1 MPTLQTAVAAGVGNA
16 SAAPGVNL
24 NLRAGQLGDLIVSEL
39 HGRYYET
46 TYRGNGYLLSV
57 STAAAVTAY
66 TGGAAGTPMLAL
78 YNPVG
83 SGRNAV
89 ITKASVGN
97 VVAASAAGTVTFGL
111 YIGVTAAIT
120 QATTVTP
127 WNMLTQQQAGSA
139 MTGFRNVALTSGS
152 AASNVIPLESYY
164 WATAAG
170 AANVTAGPADLE
182 GSIIIP
188 PGSYAALGGSAALTS
203 ATWIGSL
210 QWEEVPV

>member
-1 MPTLQTAVAAGVGNA
+1 MINQNIVGQPA
-16 SAAPGVNL
+16 SASSNAVMNA
-24 NLRAGQLGDLIVSEL
+24 RAGQLGDVIMSEL

-46 TYRGNGYLLSV
+46 TYRSNSFLLSV

-66 TGGAAGTPMLAL
+66 SGGAAGTPMLAL
-78 YNPVG
+78 FNPVG

-89 ITKASVGN
+89 LNKISVGN
-97 VVAASAAGTVTFGL
+97 AASASAAGTVSFALYFGA
-111 YIGVTAAIT
+111 TATIT

-127 WNMLTQQQAGSA
+127 WNMATQLQSGSV

-152 AASNVIPLESYY
+152 AATNAIALASYY

-170 AANVTAGPADLE
+170 AALVTNGVFDLE
-182 GSIIIP
+182 GAIIIP
-188 PGSYAALGGSAALTS
+188 PGSYAALGGSAALTG
-203 ATWIGSL
+203 ATWIGSM

>member
-1 MPTLQTAVAAGVGNA
+1 MIIQGQVGVTT
-16 SAAPGVNL
+16 SADGVQAPARQGK
-24 NLRAGQLGDLIVSEL
+24 LGDVIVSEL
-39 HGRYYET
+39 HARYYET
-46 TYRGNGYLLSV
+46 TYRSNSFLLSV
-57 STAAAVTAY
+57 STAAAVTAFS
-66 TGGAAGTPMLAL
+66 GGAAGTPMLAL

-83 SGRNAV
+83 SGKNAV
-89 ITKASVGN
+89 LTKASVGN

-111 YIGVTAAIT
+111 YFGTTAAIT

-127 WNMLTQQQAGSA
+127 WNMVTQAQSGSV

-152 AASNVIPLESYY
+152 AANNVVPIGSYY

-170 AANVTAGPADLE
+170 ASQLNGGPVDLE

>member
-1 MPTLQTAVAAGVGNA
+1 MLSQGQVGPIASTADGVQVA
-16 SAAPGVNL
+16 
-24 NLRAGQLGDLIVSEL
+24 LRTGKLGDQIISEL

-46 TYRGNGYLLSV
+46 TYRNSSFLLSV

-66 TGGAAGTPMLAL
+66 SGGAAGTPMLAL

-83 SGRNAV
+83 SGKNAV
-89 ITKASVGN
+89 INKINVAN
-97 VVAASAAGTVTFGL
+97 VVAASAAGTATFGL
-111 YIGVTAAIT
+111 YFGTTAAIT
-120 QATTVTP
+120 QATTVVP
-127 WNMLTQQQAGSA
+127 WNMLTQAQSGSV

-152 AASNVIPLESYY
+152 AANNVIPLGAYY

-170 AANVTAGPADLE
+170 AALVSGSIPADME

-188 PGSYAALGGSAALTS
+188 PGAYAALGGSAALTS

-210 QWEEVPV
+210 QWEEVAV

>member
-1 MPTLQTAVAAGVGNA
+1 MIIQNIVGQPAAGANNA
-16 SAAPGVNL
+16 ILSG
-24 NLRAGQLGDLIVSEL
+24 RSGQLGETIMQEL

-46 TYRGNGYLLSV
+46 TYRNNSFLLSV

-66 TGGAAGTPMLAL
+66 SGGAGGTPMLAL
-78 YNPVG
+78 FNPTG

-89 ITKASVGN
+89 INKVSIGS
-97 VVAASAAGTVTFGL
+97 VVAASAAGTVAFGL
-111 YIGVTAAIT
+111 YFGTTATIT

-127 WNMLTQQQAGSA
+127 WNMLTQQQSGSF
-139 MTGFRNVALTSGS
+139 MTGFRNVALTSS
-152 AASNVIPLESYY
+152 TAASNAVALASYY

-170 AANVTAGPADLE
+170 VGNVSPAVTDIE
-182 GSIIIP
+182 GAIIIP
-188 PGSYAALGGSAALTS
+188 PGSYLALGGSAALTS

>member
-1 MPTLQTAVAAGVGNA
+1 MAIQQIIVGQQAAASNNA
-16 SAAPGVNL
+16 IVNA
-24 NLRAGQLGDLIVSEL
+24 RSGQLGDQIISEL

-46 TYRGNGYLLSV
+46 TYRGNSFLLSV

-78 YNPVG
+78 FNPVG

-89 ITKASVGN
+89 ILKASVGN
-97 VVAASAAGTVTFGL
+97 VVAASAAGTVAFGL
-111 YIGVTAAIT
+111 YFGSTAAIT
-120 QATTVTP
+120 QATTTAP
-127 WNMLTQQQAGSA
+127 WSMATQLQSGSV
-139 MTGFRNVALTSGS
+139 MTGFRNVALTGGS
-152 AASNVIPLESYY
+152 AANNVIAVASYY

-170 AANVTAGPADLE
+170 AVQVTGGPVDLE
-182 GSIIIP
+182 GSVIIP
-188 PGSYAALGGSAALTS
+188 PGSYLALGGSAALTS

>member
-1 MPTLQTAVAAGVGNA
+1 MLLQNVVGQPAAGGNNA
-16 SAAPGVNL
+16 IVNG
-24 NLRAGQLGDLIVSEL
+24 RSGQLGDAIVSEL

-46 TYRGNGYLLSV
+46 TYRGNGFLLSV

-78 YNPVG
+78 FNPVG
-83 SGRNAV
+83 SGKNAV
-89 ITKASVGN
+89 LSKVAIGN
-97 VVAASAAGTVTFGL
+97 VVAASAAGTVAFGL
-111 YIGVTAAIT
+111 YFGTTAAIT
-120 QATTVTP
+120 QATTVAP
-127 WNMLTQQQAGSA
+127 WAMNSQLQSGSV

-152 AASNVIPLESYY
+152 AASNVIPVATYY

-170 AANVTAGPADLE
+170 AALVTGGPIDLE

-188 PGSYAALGGSAALTS
+188 PGSYVALGGSAALTS
-203 ATWIGSL
+203 ATWIGSM

>member
-1 MPTLQTAVAAGVGNA
+1 MIIQNIVGQPAAGANNA
-16 SAAPGVNL
+16 ILSG
-24 NLRAGQLGDLIVSEL
+24 RSGQLGESIVQEL

-46 TYRGNGYLLSV
+46 TYRNNSFLLSV

-66 TGGAAGTPMLAL
+66 SGGAGGTPMLAL
-78 YNPVG
+78 FNPIG

-89 ITKASVGN
+89 INKVSIGS
-97 VVAASAAGTVTFGL
+97 VVAASAAGTVAFGL
-111 YIGVTAAIT
+111 YFGTTATIT

-127 WNMLTQQQAGSA
+127 WNMATQLQSGSV
-139 MTGFRNVALTSGS
+139 MTGFRNVALTSGT
-152 AASNVIPLESYY
+152 AASNAVALASYY

-170 AANVTAGPADLE
+170 VGNVSPAVTDLE
-182 GSIIIP
+182 GAIIIP
-188 PGSYAALGGSAALTS
+188 PGSYLALGGSAALTS

>member
-1 MPTLQTAVAAGVGNA
+1 MLLQNIVGQPAAGANNA
-16 SAAPGVNL
+16 LL
-24 NLRAGQLGDLIVSEL
+24 NSRAGQLGDTIVSEL

-46 TYRGNGYLLSV
+46 TYRGNAFLLSV

-66 TGGAAGTPMLAL
+66 AGGAAGTPMLAIF
-78 YNPVG
+78 NPVG

-89 ITKASVGN
+89 ITKVSVGN
-97 VVAASAAGTVTFGL
+97 VVAASAAGTVAFGL
-111 YIGVTAAIT
+111 YFGTTATIT

-127 WNMLTQQQAGSA
+127 WSMLTQAQSGSIV
-139 MTGFRNVALTSGS
+139 TGFRNVALTSGS
-152 AASNVIPLESYY
+152 AASNVIPIASYY

-170 AANVTAGPADLE
+170 AANVTPVVTDLE

>member
-1 MPTLQTAVAAGVGNA
+1 MLLQNVVGQPATAGNNA
-16 SAAPGVNL
+16 MVNG
-24 NLRAGQLGDLIVSEL
+24 RSGQLGDLIVSEL

-46 TYRGNGYLLSV
+46 TYRSNSFLLSV

-66 TGGAAGTPMLAL
+66 TGGAAGTPMICLF
-78 YNPVG
+78 NPSG

-89 ITKASVGN
+89 LNKISIGN
-97 VVAASAAGTVTFGL
+97 VVAASAAGTVHFGL
-111 YIGVTAAIT
+111 YFGTTAAIT
-120 QATTVTP
+120 QATTTTP
-127 WNMLTQQQAGSA
+127 WNMLTQLQSGSVV
-139 MTGFRNVALTSGS
+139 TGFRNVALTSGS
-152 AASNVIPLESYY
+152 AASNIIPVTTYY

-170 AANVTAGPADLE
+170 AALVTGGPVDLE

-203 ATWIGSL
+203 ATWVGSM

>member
-1 MPTLQTAVAAGVGNA
+1 MINQNIVGQPA
-16 SAAPGVNL
+16 SAANNAVMNA
-24 NLRAGQLGDLIVSEL
+24 RSGQLGDVIMSEL

-46 TYRGNGYLLSV
+46 TYRSNSFLLSV

-66 TGGAAGTPMLAL
+66 TGAAGGTPMLAL
-78 YNPVG
+78 FNPSG

-89 ITKASVGN
+89 LNKISIGN
-97 VVAASAAGTVTFGL
+97 VVAASAAGTVSFALYFGA
-111 YIGVTAAIT
+111 TAAIT

-127 WNMLTQQQAGSA
+127 WNMGTQLQSGSA

-152 AASNVIPLESYY
+152 AASNAIALASYY

-170 AANVTAGPADLE
+170 VGLVSNGVFDLE
-182 GSIIIP
+182 GAVIIP
-188 PGSYAALGGSAALTS
+188 PGSYCALGGSAALTS
-203 ATWIGSL
+203 ATWIGSM

>member
-1 MPTLQTAVAAGVGNA
+1 MPTLQTVAGAQNNA
-16 SAAPGVNL
+16 DGAIANM
-24 NLRAGQLGDLIVSEL
+24 RAGKQGDVVVSEL
-39 HGRYYET
+39 HARYYET
-46 TYRGNGYLLSV
+46 TYRGNGYMLSV

-66 TGGAAGTPMLAL
+66 SGGAAGTPALAI

-111 YIGVTAAIT
+111 YIGTTAAIT
-120 QATTVTP
+120 QATVVVP
-127 WNMLTQQQAGSA
+127 WNQATQQQAGSVV
-139 MTGFRNVALTSGS
+139 TGYRNVALTSGS
-152 AASNVIPLESYY
+152 AASNVVPIASYY

-170 AANVTAGPADLE
+170 AALVTGGPVDFE

-203 ATWIGSL
+203 ATWIASL

>member
-1 MPTLQTAVAAGVGNA
+1 MPILQNVVGPITSA
-16 SAAPGVNL
+16 SANAIVN
-24 NLRAGQLGDLIVSEL
+24 NRAGQLGDAIVSEL

-46 TYRGNGYLLSV
+46 TYRGNSFLLSV

-66 TGGAAGTPMLAL
+66 AGGAAGTPMLTL
-78 YNPVG
+78 FNPAG

-89 ITKASVGN
+89 INKASVGS
-97 VVAASAAGTVTFGL
+97 VVAASAAGTVSFGL
-111 YIGVTAAIT
+111 WFGTTAAIT
-120 QATTVTP
+120 QATVVTP
-127 WNMLTQQQAGSA
+127 WAMNTQLQSGSV

-152 AASNVIPLESYY
+152 AASNVIPVASYY

-170 AANVTAGPADLE
+170 AAMVTGGPIDLE
-182 GSIIIP
+182 GSLIIP
-188 PGSYAALGGSAALTS
+188 PGSYVALGGSAALTS